1 MADLRLILL
10 FTGIVVVLAV
20 YAWTRYQRRPR
31 VRKTMRA
38 PSIDGQQPAEPD
50 AAEIDQELARM
61 GRLMAEPE
69 ALQEDGLVSVGDGEA
84 TVAASSSSPQSPQ
97 TVAIVQDQLLIISVM
112 AGSDRSFEGSL
123 LRTAF
128 AHNGLEYHKQGIFQR
143 LVDCDERR
151 RPVFGVAN
159 IVQPGV
165 FDSADLEGLSTPG
178 ITLYL
183 QLPAPVDA
191 LAAFDDFVTTSER
204 LAVELGGELRDEQR
218 NILSHQALMQ
228 IREGIA
234 EASVR
239 VMS

>member
-1 MADLRLILL
+1 MDDLRFILL
-10 FTGIVVVLAV
+10 LAGIVVVLAV

-31 VRKTMRA
+31 TRKTMRV
-38 PSIDGQQPAEPD
+38 PSIDGQQAAEPD
-50 AAEIDQELARM
+50 AEEIDQELARM
-61 GRLMAEPE
+61 GRLMAE
-69 ALQEDGLVSVGDGEA
+69 ADTLQEEPRASVDDSEL
-84 TVAASSSSPQSPQ
+84 TVADSSSSVSSPQ
-97 TVAIVQDQLLIISVM
+97 PVAIAQEQLLIISVM
-112 AGSDRSFEGSL
+112 AGSDRSFEGGL
-123 LRTAF
+123 LRAAF

-191 LAAFDDFVTTSER
+191 LEAFDDFVTTSER
-204 LAVELGGELRDEQR
+204 LAVELGGELRDEQQ

-228 IREGIA
+228 IREGIS
-234 EASVR
+234 EASVH
-239 VMS
+239 VTS